1 MKMRQF
7 GTIAMAATLSA
18 ALLAG
23 CGGSSSSSKSSSSS
37 SKSTSASS
45 TSAAAVEGDFNI
57 GYVNLA
63 DTDVFCMARETA
75 LTAELEG
82 TNYNV
87 SFSDG
92 NNDNQKQIDQ
102 TNAFLAK
109 GVNALILV
117 PADSDAIAPAI
128 SAANENGTPVICLGI
143 KANSGEF
150 TFVGSE
156 NYDAGKLQ
164 GEYMA
169 ENLPENAKVLYLAGT
184 AGLQHSAERRQGF
197 LDAIED
203 AGRSDIT
210 ILADQ
215 DGDYVKDEAMRI
227 VDAWIQT
234 YASNG
239 TAGFDAVVCANDQM
253 ALGAVESL
261 KGAGLLTE
269 AGEILITGVD
279 GSDDGLKAVS
289 EGYMAQTVLQDAK
302 GQAQA
307 AHEVLDKLSSGET
320 PDSEVIV
327 PFQSITKENVSEYMN

>member
-1 MKMRQF
+1 MKIWKRI
-7 GTIAMAATLSA
+7 GAMAMVTAFSA
-18 ALLAG
+18 LALTG
-23 CGGSSSSSKSSSSS
+23 CGGGSSSGGGD
-37 SKSTSASS
+37 SAS
-45 TSAAAVEGDFNI
+45 GDGWNI

-63 DTDVFCMARETA
+63 DTDVFCMTRESA

-82 TNYNV
+82 TGYAV

-109 GVNALILV
+109 GVDALILV

-128 SAANENGTPVICLGI
+128 SAANSNGTPVICLGI
-143 KANSGEF
+143 KANSGDF

-156 NYDAGKLQ
+156 NYDSGHMQ

-169 ENLPENAKVLYLAGT
+169 ENLPQGAKVLYLAGT
-184 AGLQHSAERRQGF
+184 AGLQHSADRRQGF
-197 LDAIED
+197 KDALSE
-203 AGRSDIT
+203 AGRDDIT

-227 VDAWIQT
+227 CDAWIQT
-234 YASNG
+234 YASG
-239 TAGFDAVVCANDQM
+239 GKADFDAVVCANDQM

-261 KGAGLLTE
+261 KGAGPLTN

-279 GSDDGLKAVS
+279 GSDDGLKAVKD
-289 EGYMAQTVLQDAK
+289 GYMCQTVLQDAA
-302 GQAQA
+302 GQAKA
-307 AHEVLDKLSSGET
+307 THEVLEKLKNGET
-320 PDSEVIV
+320 PDKEVIV
-327 PFQSITKENVSEYMN
+327 PFQSITKDNVDEYLK